1 MAYTNIPDAI
11 SRIPQYGGKIY
22 YVATDGDAGNDG
34 LSPKNPLVTI
44 GAAIALAVS
53 GDAISVK
60 AGTYTEINLDL
71 GSADTKHYLELWC
84 ERGTLIDPASGTAL
98 TISGNSCA
106 VRGFLKVT
114 PDSAATGVIVSG
126 DECKLDHVKV
136 VDGSDCYQ
144 ITGTG
149 TILDNCLAGFPDT
162 GTYGFN
168 ITGGQT
174 GLYNCST
181 VGDTATYGYHI
192 NNGADTGILENCTS
206 TGHETSGFYVD
217 TGSKD
222 WIISNCSSGG
232 GDGSRVDVDEANVW
246 SDFHYVSRL
255 HKNITL
261 TADGTTV
268 SYNLFKVTGT
278 VKISLIT
285 GVVTSNLSGENTNCY
300 LDVYSTNGSEK
311 CSKVTDC
318 NLGALIAGSV
328 IMRLDKKDK
337 VLIFQSA
344 TGPGIIDSVDVKEE
358 GFRILEDRTGAAH
371 VATYLRFTHTS
382 ASASGGT
389 MHFDVLYENVT
400 DDGFLAVVA

>member
-60 AGTYTEINLDL
+60 AGTYTEVGLDL

-98 TISGNSCA
+98 TVSGNSCA

-114 PDSAATGVIVSG
+114 PDSAAVGVIVSG
-126 DECKLDHVKV
+126 DECKLDNVKV
-136 VDGSDCYQ
+136 VDGVDCYQ

-149 TILDNCLAGFPDT
+149 TILNNCLAGFPAA
-162 GTYGFN
+162 GFSGFN
-168 ITGGQT
+168 ITGAQT
-174 GLYNCST
+174 GLYSCST
-181 VGDTATYGYHI
+181 VGDSASYGYRI
-192 NNGADTGILENCTS
+192 NNSVDTGILSDCTS
-206 TGHETSGFYVD
+206 TGHTVSGYYIAA
-217 TGSKD
+217 GSTD
-222 WIISNCSSGG
+222 WTIVECASGG
-232 GDGSRVDVDEANVW
+232 GDGVRVDVDETNTW
-246 SDFHYVSRL
+246 SNFHYISRL
-255 HKNITL
+255 HKSITL

-278 VKISLIT
+278 VKINIIHAEVL
-285 GVVTSNLSGENTNCY
+285 SNLSGENTDCY
-300 LDVYSTNGSEK
+300 LDVYSTNGAEA

-318 NLGALIAGSV
+318 TIGTLIAGSV

-337 VLIFQSA
+337 VLVFQSA
-344 TGPGIIDSVDVKEE
+344 AGPGIIDSVDVKEE
-358 GFRILEDRTGAAH
+358 GFRIVEDRTGAAH

-382 ASASGGT
+382 ASASGGIL
-389 MHFDVLYENVT
+389 HFDVFYESVT
-400 DDGFLAVVA
+400 DDGFLVAV